1 MATYLPGVT
10 DTGLDPVQFNP
21 NFPYMM
27 NALQKATSTYD
38 TNYNKIAQGYSNI
51 LNAPLSVSDNVVVR
65 DQYSK
70 EAKEKLQ
77 ALASADLSIQ
87 SNVDEADKVFS
98 PFWEDNDILTDYNK
112 TAQISAQN
120 KIYETLLTS
129 SKEEDRKRAWTEGNT
144 YVNLSRQELA
154 QAKRGDGSIQKVNV
168 RSYVPYVNVVNEMNK
183 ELDAMGFKDGIT
195 LVSNGGNGYIMK
207 MTNGEKTTV
216 IYQDVV
222 ARLMQN
228 HPEWQD
234 IFKVQGTNQFYGSV
248 LNRREQFGEDET
260 TARRNVLES
269 FRESSLKNAEKG
281 LSNAQANVNLLEKEF
296 KSLEAKLNEEGN
308 VAGASDRL
316 VLEYVN
322 KKTELESAQSA
333 YAYYQKNKEE
343 FSSDDYYKANDLST
357 FNGESYF
364 AKMIQNRFIEDY
376 SKIRASA
383 VSQDVVID
391 ATYNTA
397 KTLEN
402 ARFIA
407 QLGLVDENNDGVFDY
422 KLGTGPNDL
431 QGRATA
437 AGGKTKTTQEQL
449 DTPTVGGIY
458 GKQDPTSY
466 GQSYYNNFVSTGAE
480 KGQEFTAAG
489 INFVQSIPV
498 FTKDYPG
505 LPTYLNALSS
515 YIQTGKPPAGVTAES
530 LRQTYNQLKN
540 NKVLPAE
547 ITDYN
552 ISASMQL
559 KYMTDNAIV
568 KAKENNI
575 ILTTEQSN
583 NYTKYENAGKDF
595 DAFFKLNN
603 DFNKNVLDK
612 NPLLK
617 AYAEKGEVGA
627 FDKLIE
633 DKANSSW
640 IYKKLNLIK
649 KDNVNFP
656 PIAGNNKLLKGSD
669 IYKSLLNENFEYS
682 GNKNIVKINNE
693 EYNAAMIN
701 NILVEKYGVNVSNL
715 DGFFKQAKKET
726 IETVKNLQS
735 ELTSKLS
742 TYVGDENIENAVM
755 SRGIRL
761 STNLDDYE
769 DKAQL
774 LAREVLANKSK
785 PLNYDRMVELAGDSK
800 EIKVITDYLQEE
812 PGNMIKVMSSTE
824 TALAGKG
831 GNAVTKITLNME
843 ALKKNLPED
852 LWKNNQKGIA
862 AIMQTGLEY
871 VTPKPVFNTFF
882 RDEYIAQA
890 IEDQKLKNGISAS
903 PFVKDNLHYDYTVTL
918 GANDTYVL
926 SFGTKIIDLNT
937 NEEKWTYRPDNIIFP
952 KSMGLNGVIK
962 FAQEEGYKNT
972 VDVNNYRKKASQQ
985 SNVRKKLPNET
996 ADQYAQRLIRMRKGQ

>member
-120 KIYETLLTS
+120 KIHETLLTS
-129 SKEEDRKRAWTEGNT
+129 SKEEDRKKAWSQGNA

-168 RSYVPYVNVVNEMNK
+168 RGYVPYINVVDEMNK
-183 ELDAMGFKDGIT
+183 ELNAMGFKDGIT

-260 TARRNVLES
+260 TARINVLES
-269 FRESSLKNAEKG
+269 FRESSLRNAEKG

-316 VLEYVN
+316 VLEYAN

-364 AKMIQNRFIEDY
+364 AKMIQDRFIEDY

-383 VSQDVVID
+383 VSQDVVFD
-391 ATYNTA
+391 ATYNAA
-397 KTLEN
+397 KAQEN

-431 QGRATA
+431 QSKASA

-458 GKQDPTSY
+458 GKQDPTTY
-466 GQSYYNNFVSTGAE
+466 GQSYYNNLMSTGAE

-498 FTKDYPG
+498 FTKDYLG
-505 LPTYLNALSS
+505 LPAYLDSLSS
-515 YIQTGKPPAGVTAES
+515 LVQTGKLPAGVTEES

-547 ITDYN
+547 ITDYYKFP
-552 ISASMQL
+552 SMQL
-559 KYMTDNAIV
+559 KYMTDNAIT

-575 ILTTEQSN
+575 ILTAEQSN
-583 NYTKYENAGKDF
+583 NYQKYENAGKDF
-595 DAFFKLNN
+595 NAFTQVNSKIKKEIIDKDPLL
-603 DFNKNVLDK
+603 KTYTEKGELGVLDK
-612 NPLLK
+612 I
-617 AYAEKGEVGA
+617 
-627 FDKLIE
+627 IE
-633 DKANSSW
+633 DKHFMLNSMKNNKKSIVLSAIDKNRNFYNKTITLDN
-640 IYKKLNLIK
+640 IYKNLA
-649 KDNVNFP
+649 
-656 PIAGNNKLLKGSD
+656 AGN
-669 IYKSLLNENFEYS
+669 YEY
-682 GNKNIVKINNE
+682 
-693 EYNAAMIN
+693 EYNKK
-701 NILVEKYGVNVSNL
+701 LVIDNTEYFVKDADKIISFYAL
-715 DGFFKQAKKET
+715 DKGFKKAKEEVL
-726 IETVKNLQS
+726 ETVKNINFKLNK
-735 ELTSKLS
+735 EISK
-742 TYVGDENIENAVM
+742 YVSGNEETVM
-755 SRGIRL
+755 SKGLIL
-761 STNLDDYE
+761 KTDLKDQE

-774 LAREVLANKSK
+774 LAREVLANKLK
-785 PLNYDRMVELAGDSK
+785 PLNYDRIVELAGDSK
-800 EIKVITDYLQEE
+800 EVKVLIDYLQENFKMLE
-812 PGNMIKVMSSTE
+812 SMSSTE

-831 GNAVTKITLNME
+831 GNAVTKITLNTE
-843 ALKKNLPED
+843 ALKKSLPED
-852 LWKNNQKGIA
+852 LWNNNQKGIT
-862 AIMQTGLEY
+862 AITQAGLEY
-871 VTPKPVFNTFF
+871 ETPKPTFNKFF
-882 RDEYIAQA
+882 RDEYMTEV
-890 IEDQKLKNGISAS
+890 IENEKLKNGISAS

-972 VDVNNYRKKASQQ
+972 VDVNNYRKRASQQ
-985 SNVRKKLPNET
+985 SNVRKRLPNET
-996 ADQYAQRLIRMRKGQ
+996 TDQYAQRLIRMRKGQ